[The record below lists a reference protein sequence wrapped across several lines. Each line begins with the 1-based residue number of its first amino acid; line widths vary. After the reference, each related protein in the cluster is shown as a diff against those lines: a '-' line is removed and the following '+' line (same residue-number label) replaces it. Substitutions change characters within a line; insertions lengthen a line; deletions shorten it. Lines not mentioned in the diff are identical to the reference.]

1 MKCDKSNEKK
11 CEMMGKKDDHQSGE
25 MKKAAEKRKAVMK
38 MLDLTEAQKNDLK
51 KMHAEMKNKMDA
63 LEKEQTITVKEYN
76 DRKTA
81 LKKEMDSK
89 RDQILTKEQKDKIAS
104 MKANREKEKKKILL
118 LI

>member
-1 MKCDKSNEKK
+1 
-11 CEMMGKKDDHQSGE
+11 MMGKKDDHQSGE